1 MATGEP
7 EIVSVA
13 QGRLQGRRDGDV
25 VAFLGVPYA
34 APPLHANRLHPP
46 AAAPSWDGVRPA
58 TAFGPTVP
66 KADYVA
72 MYVPLFPEV
81 TIAGEECLNL
91 NVWAPAGGGDGLP
104 VLVWI
109 HGGAFTNGSNSV
121 PEYDGSAFARDGVVT
136 VTVNYRLA
144 AEGFLYTGE
153 QPANLGLLD
162 QVAALE
168 WVADNIAAFGGDP
181 RRVTVAGESAGAWSV
196 NTLLAMPR
204 AAGLFQQA
212 ISQSGGAHH
221 WLRPG
226 QGLLVASE
234 LAAAL
239 GVPPTRAGFAGLPP
253 DRIALACRDLI
264 TELQTAPDPAKW
276 GDLALSQQP
285 YAPTVDG
292 EVLPRPTLEAIAAG
306 HGAGV
311 PLLIG
316 TTAEEARLILV
327 AAGVVDLI
335 DDDALAQAA
344 AGYGLPAEAIATYRA
359 NRPQGSPGD
368 ILSAI
373 VSDWYFRVPSIRVA
387 EARARHAG
395 TTLGATWMYRFDWAS
410 PVLGSGHGVDIPFA
424 FDTLA
429 SPGLEPRLGTGP
441 PQAVADTT
449 HGIWV
454 DFITK
459 GEPGWPAYDTTGRA
473 TALISETLRVASDP
487 GGDERAW
494 WEGRR

>member
-1 MATGEP
+1 MGATGEP

-13 QGRLQGRRDGDV
+13 QGRLRGRRDGDV
-25 VAFLGVPYA
+25 VAFLGVPFA
-34 APPLHANRLHPP
+34 APPFGANRLRPP
-46 AAAPSWDGVRPA
+46 AAVPAWDGVRPA
-58 TAFGPTVP
+58 TEFGPTVP
-66 KADYVA
+66 KTDYVA

-91 NVWAPAGGGDGLP
+91 NVWAPADGGGGLP

-121 PEYDGSAFARDGVVT
+121 PEYDGSAFARNGIVT
-136 VTVNYRLA
+136 VAVNYRLA

-153 QPANLGLLD
+153 DPANLGLLD

-168 WVADNIAAFGGDP
+168 WVRDNIAAFGGDP
-181 RRVTVAGESAGAWSV
+181 QRVTVAGESAGAWSV

-204 AAGLFQQA
+204 AAGLFRQA

-221 WLRPG
+221 WLQPE
-226 QGLLVASE
+226 QGLLVARE

-239 GVPPTRAGFAGLPP
+239 GVPPTRAGFAGLAP

-264 TELQTAPDPAKW
+264 TEVQTTPDPAKW
-276 GDLALSQQP
+276 GDLALTQQP

-306 HGAGV
+306 DGADV

-327 AAGVVDLI
+327 AAGVIDLI

-359 NRPQGSPGD
+359 NRPQAGPGD

-373 VSDWYFRVPSIRVA
+373 VSDWYFRIPSIRVA
-387 EARARHAG
+387 EARARHTG
-395 TTLGATWMYRFDWAS
+395 DTWMYRFDWAS

-429 SPGLEPRLGTGP
+429 SPGLEPRLGADP

-449 HGIWV
+449 HRIWV
-454 DFITK
+454 DFVTK
-459 GEPGWPAYDTTGRA
+459 GEPGWAAYDTTGRA
-473 TALISETLRVASDP
+473 TALISETLRNAGDP
-487 GGDERAW
+487 GGDERVW